1 MELLPCVQRAVIGGA
16 GRRGLSGGEL
26 KRASIGCEMLTDPS
40 MILLDE
46 PTSGLDSSSA
56 LILTKN
62 LCRLAEEKSKVIIA
76 SIHQPSSQ
84 IYHMFDDL
92 LLLAKGK
99 VRTACALSI

>member
-1 MELLPCVQRAVIGGA
+1 M
-16 GRRGLSGGEL
+16 

-56 LILTKN
+56 FILADN
-62 LCRLAEEKSKVIIA
+62 LCKLAREKSKVIIA

-99 VRTACALSI
+99 VRWAVEYFRY